1 MKVEA
6 KFKIGQHVKKK
17 SALSLDDRKFIVN
30 HVSYDAMEQAYFYTV
45 TDGVN
50 DIAMSGFYC
59 DFEAV

>member
-6 KFKIGQHVKKK
+6 KFKIGQPVKK
-17 SALSLDDRKFIVN
+17 SAPSLDDRKFIVN
-30 HVSYDAMEQAYFYTV
+30 HVSYDVMEQAYFYTV